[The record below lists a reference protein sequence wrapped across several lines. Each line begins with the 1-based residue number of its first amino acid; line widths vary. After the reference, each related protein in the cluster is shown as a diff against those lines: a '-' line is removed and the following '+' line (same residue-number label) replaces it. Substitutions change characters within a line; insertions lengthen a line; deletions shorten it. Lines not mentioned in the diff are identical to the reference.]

1 MTAAKW
7 IGVVVVCVWKGQD
20 ACVRLPTTN
29 APRKKEEKR
38 VSCLK
43 NVLLAQ
49 SISQRSITPV
59 RASRAASRV
68 TGGEWLTAS
77 SFSRTT
83 KRWGERKENVQNL
96 CRLLKQ
102 TILNCRGSEM
112 QSLRLVLPR
121 FFSSIFFSDD
131 YVRNESFS
139 TIAEE
144 EFCPKATARAE
155 RERERAVIAAALER
169 SDEEKQP
176 SVMASGCCCLP
187 SPPPPPPC
195 GEEDEEEERHR
206 LPLGTTG
213 WITLAHIRGGG

>member
-1 MTAAKW
+1 
-7 IGVVVVCVWKGQD
+7 
-20 ACVRLPTTN
+20 
-29 APRKKEEKR
+29 
-38 VSCLK
+38 
-43 NVLLAQ
+43 
-49 SISQRSITPV
+49 
-59 RASRAASRV
+59 
-68 TGGEWLTAS
+68 
-77 SFSRTT
+77 
-83 KRWGERKENVQNL
+83 
-96 CRLLKQ
+96 
-102 TILNCRGSEM
+102 M

-155 RERERAVIAAALER
+155 RERAVIAAALER

-187 SPPPPPPC
+187 SPPPPPPPC

-213 WITLAHIRGGG
+213 